1 MPTPPTTLR
10 IVDGRLS
17 QRAQATWPGALV
29 TRAEVP
35 PGEPQDW
42 RLERHG
48 TADVGLGRHYG
59 EAVRALGALVRA
71 AKAGAATGGAGG
83 DRG

>member
-1 MPTPPTTLR
+1 MPTTTTPMR
-10 IVDGRLS
+10 TVDGRLS

-29 TRAEVP
+29 TRAEVA

-48 TADVGLGRHYG
+48 TAAVGLGRHYG
-59 EAVRALGALVRA
+59 EAVRALGALIRA
-71 AKAGAATGGAGG
+71 AKAATPR
-83 DRG
+83 D